1 MPNKAAGRKALRQ
14 TKRHVVQNTLRR
26 DSFKL
31 AVKNVL
37 KAKTSAEAKKLIVI
51 AQKALDKAAKIGVLK
66 RNTASRRLSRLMVRI
81 NKLDIK
87 K

>member
-1 MPNKAAGRKALRQ
+1 MPNKSAGRKALRQ
-14 TKRHVVQNTLRR
+14 TKRHVVQNTLSR

-37 KAKTSAEAKKLIVI
+37 KAKTSAEAKKLISI

-81 NKLDIK
+81 NKLDK
-87 K
+87 KK